1 MTTFRALANPAFVAV
16 TETVTFSPWTSASFD
31 TVCCCC
37 CCCCCCYAQREKED
51 ESQKSRRQR
60 AEEVMTLASSVVEFD
75 RGTDDDKKEKTRVE
89 SPRTCCTKMCA
100 FSDANAK
107 DAMTVDAKTPK
118 STVFTTPGDDDT
130 KTFLVV

>member
-1 MTTFRALANPAFVAV
+1 MHKERKRMRVKNRVV
-16 TETVTFSPWTSASFD
+16 SAQKR
-31 TVCCCC
+31 C
-37 CCCCCCYAQREKED
+37 D
-51 ESQKSRRQR
+51 ES
-60 AEEVMTLASSVVEFD
+60 LASSVVEFD

-118 STVFTTPGDDDT
+118 STVFTTGDDDT

>member
-31 TVCCCC
+31 TVCCCYC
-37 CCCCCCYAQREKED
+37 YYYYAQREKED

-75 RGTDDDKKEKTRVE
+75 RGTETTKKKRALNHAPVAPKCARFPTRTR
-89 SPRTCCTKMCA
+89 RTR
-100 FSDANAK
+100 
-107 DAMTVDAKTPK
+107 
-118 STVFTTPGDDDT
+118 
-130 KTFLVV
+130 

>member
-1 MTTFRALANPAFVAV
+1 MHKERKRMRVKNRVV
-16 TETVTFSPWTSASFD
+16 SAQKR
-31 TVCCCC
+31 C
-37 CCCCCCYAQREKED
+37 D
-51 ESQKSRRQR
+51 ES
-60 AEEVMTLASSVVEFD
+60 LASSVVEFD

>member
-37 CCCCCCYAQREKED
+37 YYYNYYYYYAQREKED

-75 RGTDDDKKEKTRVE
+75 RGTDDKEKTRVDE
-89 SPRTCCTKMCA
+89 SRTCCTKMCA

-118 STVFTTPGDDDT
+118 STVFTTGDDDT
-130 KTFLVV
+130 KTLVVV

>member
-37 CCCCCCYAQREKED
+37 YYYNYYYYYAQREKED

-75 RGTDDDKKEKTRVE
+75 RGTETTKK
-89 SPRTCCTKMCA
+89 
-100 FSDANAK
+100 NAR
-107 DAMTVDAKTPK
+107 
-118 STVFTTPGDDDT
+118 
-130 KTFLVV
+130 

>member
-75 RGTDDDKKEKTRVE
+75 RGTDDKEKTRVE
-89 SPRTCCTKMCA
+89 SRTCCTKMCA

>member
-1 MTTFRALANPAFVAV
+1 
-16 TETVTFSPWTSASFD
+16 
-31 TVCCCC
+31 
-37 CCCCCCYAQREKED
+37 
-51 ESQKSRRQR
+51 
-60 AEEVMTLASSVVEFD
+60 
-75 RGTDDDKKEKTRVE
+75 
-89 SPRTCCTKMCA
+89 MCA

>member
-37 CCCCCCYAQREKED
+37 CCCCCCCYAQREKED
-51 ESQKSRRQR
+51 ESEKSRRQR
-60 AEEVMTLASSVVEFD
+60 AEEVMTLASVVEFD
-75 RGTDDDKKEKTRVE
+75 RGTDKEKTRVE
-89 SPRTCCTKMCA
+89 SCTCCTKMCA

-118 STVFTTPGDDDT
+118 STVFTTGDDDT
-130 KTFLVV
+130 KTLVVV

>member
-31 TVCCCC
+31 TV

-75 RGTDDDKKEKTRVE
+75 RGTETTKKK
-89 SPRTCCTKMCA
+89 
-100 FSDANAK
+100 NAR
-107 DAMTVDAKTPK
+107 
-118 STVFTTPGDDDT
+118 
-130 KTFLVV
+130 